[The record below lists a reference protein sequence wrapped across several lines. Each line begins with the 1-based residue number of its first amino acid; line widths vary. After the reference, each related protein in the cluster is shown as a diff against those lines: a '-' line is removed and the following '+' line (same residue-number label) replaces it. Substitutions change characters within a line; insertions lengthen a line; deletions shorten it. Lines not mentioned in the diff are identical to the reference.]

1 MMQGC
6 VQQRPLSRSIPNK
19 YPDGPSKPQK
29 GPPQNVSILRRAL
42 SLTAR
47 GRHDRRGP
55 AGPVSPRRPRD
66 RQKNAEQ
73 TRGSRLFRG
82 RVRRPNSGAQCC
94 FEVNPCPQPHTV
106 EGNHRKN
113 RRSQRAAAVHFKSS
127 RSGRGRNGAHFTMY
141 LTYLHLELH
150 SDRLAGNCTRFHGV
164 RPHGTNERI
173 YFYFSLSEKTPCVK
187 TKHKNFFH
195 SFYVAT
201 GGKI

>member
-1 MMQGC
+1 MPALFLPAAPGTGFRAFGRQSARRHAP
-6 VQQRPLSRSIPNK
+6 RPS
-19 YPDGPSKPQK
+19 G
-29 GPPQNVSILRRAL
+29 
-42 SLTAR
+42 
-47 GRHDRRGP
+47 
-55 AGPVSPRRPRD
+55 
-66 RQKNAEQ
+66 QKNAEQ

-82 RVRRPNSGAQCC
+82 RARRPNSGAQCC

-106 EGNHRKN
+106 GGNHRKN

-195 SFYVAT
+195 SFSVAT

>member
-1 MMQGC
+1 MPALFLPAAPGTGFRAFGRQSARRHAP
-6 VQQRPLSRSIPNK
+6 RPS
-19 YPDGPSKPQK
+19 G
-29 GPPQNVSILRRAL
+29 
-42 SLTAR
+42 
-47 GRHDRRGP
+47 
-55 AGPVSPRRPRD
+55 
-66 RQKNAEQ
+66 QKNAEQ

-82 RVRRPNSGAQCC
+82 RARRPNSGAQCC

-106 EGNHRKN
+106 GGNHRKN

-195 SFYVAT
+195 R
-201 GGKI
+201 KCQ